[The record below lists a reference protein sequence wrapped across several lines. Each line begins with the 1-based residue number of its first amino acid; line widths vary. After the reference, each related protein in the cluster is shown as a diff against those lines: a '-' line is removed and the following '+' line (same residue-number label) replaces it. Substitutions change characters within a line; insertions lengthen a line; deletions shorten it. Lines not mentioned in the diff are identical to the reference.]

1 MKNLFSLNEI
11 PFKPTKMKS
20 VEQVFTSIAAFI
32 MGLMPATG
40 FGFFAY
46 LCYAGIS
53 GPGGIVGAVL
63 FILAGLFFWYQI
75 YITASRRGIAE
86 FVSRQD
92 ASPDLDNLAP
102 TSNSNYRKLTAR
114 EYFDLHQKGELLFK
128 GGSLRIWGDFRER
141 QLETAHLIDR
151 VQLDEPNT
159 LQLLFSSGNRLTI
172 HKPETI
178 LESPTYLKI
187 LSANS
192 IKWEW
197 FDEQQKRTCYF
208 SYHLQNS
215 RISTYTNSSWESHDM
230 DILLGEPAV
239 VMSQVEE

>member
-1 MKNLFSLNEI
+1 
-11 PFKPTKMKS
+11 
-20 VEQVFTSIAAFI
+20 
-32 MGLMPATG
+32 MPASG

-63 FILAGLFFWYQI
+63 FSLAGLFFWYQI

-86 FVSRQD
+86 FVSRLD

-102 TSNSNYRKLTAR
+102 TGNSNYRKLTAR
-114 EYFDLHQKGELLFK
+114 EYFDLHQKGELLFNL
-128 GGSLRIWGDFRER
+128 SSHRSRPTRRSQYVAIAIFIR
-141 QLETAHLIDR
+141 Q
-151 VQLDEPNT
+151 
-159 LQLLFSSGNRLTI
+159 
-172 HKPETI
+172 
-178 LESPTYLKI
+178 
-187 LSANS
+187 SA
-192 IKWEW
+192 
-197 FDEQQKRTCYF
+197 CF
-208 SYHLQNS
+208 SYKLQDS